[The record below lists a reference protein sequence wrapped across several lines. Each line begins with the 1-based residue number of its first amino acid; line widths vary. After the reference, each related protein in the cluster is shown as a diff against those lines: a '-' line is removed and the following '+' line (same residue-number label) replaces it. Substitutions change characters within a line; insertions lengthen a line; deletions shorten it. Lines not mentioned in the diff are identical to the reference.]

1 MISLRISEIHSRDC
15 GKGYARISDS
25 DMKNLGVSSWDLV
38 QIDGRRKTVVRA
50 LPIDAENGDAENGDA
65 EAVIEIDL
73 VTRENAGVE
82 LDDIVI
88 VKKTDLENASRVT
101 LCPRNKAFLY
111 DPAKSRRLSNRLE
124 GIAVTSGDR
133 LSVRVSGAAAE
144 DFDVLNTTPGASV
157 VVSRKTRMDVVAR
170 PRAKTDSG
178 GVSYGDVGGLS
189 DQIEKIREMLEF
201 PARFPAL
208 FEKLGVKPPRGILL
222 TGPSGTGKT
231 LLARAAARETNSNLH
246 AINGPEIIHRFYGES
261 EAKLRG
267 IFEDAAKNQPAIV
280 FLDEIDALAP
290 RRDRATGDVEKR
302 VVAQLLSL
310 MDGLGSRGNV
320 TVIGATNLP
329 EALDPA
335 LRRPGRFDREIHL
348 PVPDMKARLEI
359 FQVHSADMPLSED
372 VDLQRLCE
380 LSSGC
385 TGADIENLCREA
397 AMNSLAGVLPDMEED
412 AASDADRPF
421 AVSVR
426 MEDFLEALRNVPPSA
441 VREIVAEI
449 PRTSWE
455 DVGGLEEVKN
465 ELVESVIWPMKHR
478 NLYEAMDAK
487 SPKGILLT
495 GPPGT
500 GKTLLARALANRIEV
515 NFISVKGA
523 ELLSKYVGESERAVR
538 EVFGKARQVSPCIV
552 FFDELDALCPR
563 RSEGNS
569 TRVSERVVSQML
581 SEIDGV
587 EELPDVCVLAA
598 TNRPDMIDPA
608 LLRPGRFDL
617 ALEIPPPSGKEVLE
631 IIKIHTRKKPLAGDV
646 RIREIAAGLE
656 GRTGAE
662 IRLACDRASLH
673 AIREHMRKNRKVL
686 RLCARHFDRAL
697 GELAERSVGKTR

>member
-25 DMKNLGVSSWDLV
+25 GMKDLGVSSWDLV

-50 LPIDAENGDAENGDA
+50 LPIDADDGGADVD
-65 EAVIEIDL
+65 AVIEIDF

-88 VKKTDLENASRVT
+88 VRKTDLENANRVT

-111 DPAKSRRLSNRLE
+111 DPAKSRHLSNRLE
-124 GIAVTSGDR
+124 GIAVTAGDR
-133 LSVRVSGAAAE
+133 LSVKMSGAAPE
-144 DFDVLNTTPGASV
+144 DFDVLDTAPGASV
-157 VVSRKTRMDVVAR
+157 VVSRKTRMDVVQR
-170 PRAKTDSG
+170 PRAKADSG
-178 GVSYGDVGGLS
+178 RVSYGDVGGLS
-189 DQIEKIREMLEF
+189 GQIEKIREMIEF
-201 PARFPAL
+201 PARFPAI

-222 TGPSGTGKT
+222 TGPPGSGKT
-231 LLARAAARETNSNLH
+231 LLARAVASETDCSFQ
-246 AINGPEIIHRFYGES
+246 AVNGPEVIRRFYGES
-261 EAKLRG
+261 EAKLRD
-267 IFEDAAKNQPAIV
+267 IFETAAKSQPSII

-290 RRDRATGDVEKR
+290 RRDKATGDVEKR

-310 MDGLGSRGNV
+310 MDGLDGRGNV
-320 TVIGATNLP
+320 TVIAATNLP

-348 PVPDMKARLEI
+348 PVPDSKARLEI
-359 FQVHSADMPLSED
+359 FQVHSADMPLSKD
-372 VDLQRLCE
+372 VDLQRLSE
-380 LSSGC
+380 LSSGY

-397 AMNSLAGVLPDMEED
+397 AMNSLADVLPDMEES
-412 AASDADRPF
+412 AVSDAGRPF

-426 MEDFLEALRNVPPSA
+426 MEDFLEALRNVHPSA
-441 VREIVAEI
+441 IREIVAEI
-449 PRTSWE
+449 PRTSWD
-455 DVGGLEEVKN
+455 DVGGLEEVKG

-478 NLYEAMDAK
+478 NFYEAMDAR
-487 SPKGILLT
+487 SPKGILLH

-500 GKTLLARALANRIEV
+500 GKTLLARALANKIEV

-538 EVFGKARQVSPCIV
+538 EVFKKAKRVSPCIV

-563 RSEGNS
+563 RSEGNP

-581 SEIDGV
+581 AEMDGV
-587 EELPDVCVLAA
+587 EELSDVCALAA
-598 TNRPDMIDPA
+598 TNRLDMIDPA

-617 ALEIPPPSGKEVLE
+617 VLEIPPPRGEEVLE

-646 RIREIAAGLE
+646 RIRRIAAKLE

-662 IRLACDRASLH
+662 IQLACNRAALH
-673 AIREHMRKNRKVL
+673 AIREHMRGSRKVL

-697 GELAERSVGKTR
+697 GELGRISAGKTR

>member
-25 DMKNLGVSSWDLV
+25 DMKDLGVSSWDLV
-38 QIDGRRKTVVRA
+38 QIDGRKKTVVRA
-50 LPIDAENGDAENGDA
+50 LPMEAENGNA

-88 VKKTDLENASRVT
+88 VKKTDLEKASRVT

-111 DPAKSRRLSNRLE
+111 DPANSRHLSNRLE
-124 GIAVTSGDR
+124 GIAVTAGDR
-133 LSVRVSGAAAE
+133 LSVKMSGAATE

-157 VVSRKTRMDVVAR
+157 VVSQKTRMDMVQR
-170 PRAKTDSG
+170 PRARADSG
-178 GVSYGDVGGLS
+178 RVAYGDVGGLS

-222 TGPSGTGKT
+222 TGPPGSGKT
-231 LLARAAARETNSNLH
+231 LLARAVASETNSSFH

-267 IFEDAAKNQPAIV
+267 IFADAAKNQPAII
-280 FLDEIDALAP
+280 FLDEIDAAAP
-290 RRDRATGDVEKR
+290 RRDKATGDVEKR

-329 EALDPA
+329 EAVDPA

-348 PVPDMKARLEI
+348 PVPDLKARLEI
-359 FQVHSADMPLSED
+359 FQVHSADMPLSKD

-380 LSSGC
+380 LSSGY

-397 AMNSLAGVLPDMEED
+397 AMNSLADVLPDMEED

-426 MEDFLEALRNVPPSA
+426 MEDFLEALRNVHPSA
-441 VREIVAEI
+441 IREIVAEI

-455 DVGGLEEVKN
+455 DVGGLEEVKS

-478 NLYEAMDAK
+478 NFYEAMDAK
-487 SPKGILLT
+487 SPKGILLH

-500 GKTLLARALANRIEV
+500 GKTLLARALANKIEV
-515 NFISVKGA
+515 NFISIKGA

-538 EVFGKARQVSPCIV
+538 EVFKKAKQVSPCIV
-552 FFDELDALCPR
+552 FFDEIDALCPR

-617 ALEIPPPSGKEVLE
+617 VLEIPPPSRKEILE

-646 RIREIAAGLE
+646 GIREIAAGLE

-662 IRLACDRASLH
+662 IQLACNRASMH
-673 AIREHMRKNRKVL
+673 AIREHMQKNRKVL
-686 RLCARHFDRAL
+686 KLCARHFDRAL
-697 GELAERSVGKTR
+697 AELGKRSVGKTR

>member
-15 GKGYARISDS
+15 NKGYARISDS
-25 DMKNLGVSSWDLV
+25 DMRNLGVSSWDLV

-50 LPIDAENGDAENGDA
+50 LPIEAENGNSES
-65 EAVIEIDL
+65 VIEIDL

-88 VKKTDLENASRVT
+88 VKKTDIEKASRVT

-111 DPAKSRRLSNRLE
+111 DPARSRRLSDRLE
-124 GIAVTSGDR
+124 GIAVTAGDR
-133 LSVRVSGAAAE
+133 LSVKMSGAATE

-178 GVSYGDVGGLS
+178 RVSYGDVGGLS

-201 PARFPAL
+201 PVRFPAL
-208 FEKLGVKPPRGILL
+208 FEKLGVKPPRGVLL

-231 LLARAAARETNSNLH
+231 LLARAAAHETNSNFH
-246 AINGPEIIHRFYGES
+246 AITGPEIIHRFYGES

-267 IFEDAAKNQPAIV
+267 IFEDAAKNRPAVI
-280 FLDEIDALAP
+280 FLDEIDAVAP
-290 RRDRATGDVEKR
+290 RRDKATGDVEKR

-320 TVIGATNLP
+320 AVIGATSLP

-335 LRRPGRFDREIHL
+335 LRRPGRFDREIRL

-359 FQVHSADMPLSED
+359 FQIHSADMPLSKD
-372 VDLQRLCE
+372 VDLHRLCE

-397 AMNSLAGVLPDMEED
+397 AMNSLADVLPDMEEA
-412 AASDADRPF
+412 AASDAERPF

-426 MEDFLEALRNVPPSA
+426 MEDFLEALRNVRPSA
-441 VREIVAEI
+441 IREIVAEI

-455 DVGGLEEVKN
+455 DVGGLEEVKG

-487 SPKGILLT
+487 SPKGILLH

-500 GKTLLARALANRIEV
+500 GKTLLARALANKIEV

-538 EVFGKARQVSPCIV
+538 EVFAKARQVSPCIV
-552 FFDELDALCPR
+552 FFDEIDALCPR
-563 RSEGNS
+563 RSEGNT

-581 SEIDGV
+581 SEMDGV

-617 ALEIPPPSGKEVLE
+617 ALEIPPPSGKETLE
-631 IIKIHTRKKPLAGDV
+631 IIKIHTRKKPLASDV

-686 RLCARHFDRAL
+686 RLCARHFERAL

>member
-25 DMKNLGVSSWDLV
+25 DMRNLGVSSWDLV

-50 LPIDAENGDAENGDA
+50 LPIDAENGNAED
-65 EAVIEIDL
+65 VIEIDL

-124 GIAVTSGDR
+124 GIAVTAGDR
-133 LSVRVSGAAAE
+133 LSVKMSGAATE
-144 DFDVLNTTPGASV
+144 DFDVLSTTPGASV

-189 DQIEKIREMLEF
+189 EQIEKIREMLEF

-231 LLARAAARETNSNLH
+231 LLARAAASETNSSLH

-290 RRDRATGDVEKR
+290 RRDRTTGDVEKR

-310 MDGLGSRGNV
+310 MDGPGSRGNV

-397 AMNSLAGVLPDMEED
+397 AMNSLADVLPDMEED
-412 AASDADRPF
+412 AAAGADRPF

-487 SPKGILLT
+487 SPKGILLH

-500 GKTLLARALANRIEV
+500 GKTLLARALANKIEV

-538 EVFGKARQVSPCIV
+538 EVFRKARQVSPCIV

-631 IIKIHTRKKPLAGDV
+631 IIKIHTRKKPLADDV

-662 IRLACDRASLH
+662 IRLVCDRASLH
-673 AIREHMRKNRKVL
+673 AIREHMRKSRKVL